1 VSTDSVA
8 FRAAGLAGVALVA
21 AVGAFAIAR
30 HVGGGGSDEERLPPP
45 VGSWY
50 RSLAAP
56 YPSTKPAKGACGVVI
71 GATTMG
77 VANPVLPCGVKIYIQ
92 YGGRQVLTQVIDR
105 GPDVPGREFDLT
117 RALAKR
123 LGLTGTRTIQWRFA
137 R

>member
-1 VSTDSVA
+1 MITQSVA
-8 FRAAGLAGVALVA
+8 LRAAALAAVTLVA

-30 HVGGGGSDEERLPPP
+30 QVGGDDKPKLPPA
-45 VGSWY
+45 VGNWY
-50 RSLAAP
+50 RALAAP
-56 YPSTKPAKGACGVVI
+56 YPSAKPSKGACGVVI
-71 GATTMG
+71 DKATMG

-92 YGGRQVLTQVIDR
+92 YDGRQVLTQVIDR

-123 LGLTGTRTIQWRFA
+123 LGLVGTRTIQWRFA